1 MRYCIPIFGSMSFM
15 IRMIRIHILRTYK
28 NFAQISQIFAEYH
41 KVLVY
46 EVCVNLS
53 NHEKKRLFEG
63 EFTVCY
69 KK

>member
-1 MRYCIPIFGSMSFM
+1 M
-15 IRMIRIHILRTYK
+15 IQMIQIRILKMYK
-28 NFAQISQIFAEYH
+28 NFTQISQIFAEYH